1 MMSNLLDTKKII
13 YFYFKSIKIMK
24 LLSKNVILFIMK
36 IKNLFTVFAV
46 TLLFSSCALVTDEY
60 QANQRKVIAYLL
72 EDLPLPKDAEIIKT
86 PTVLLGT
93 GTAISGRIILESGY
107 SPAEN
112 LIFYGTETLST
123 GWQLISSKVGEEVT
137 LVYAKNG
144 RFATIFIAPRDTV
157 QGFITGDYGS
167 DVVIS
172 VVHPDAIA
180 DQNPYEDLTYENLPE
195 SP

>member
-1 MMSNLLDTKKII
+1 
-13 YFYFKSIKIMK
+13 
-24 LLSKNVILFIMK
+24 MK
-36 IKNLFTVFAV
+36 IKYFISY
-46 TLLFSSCALVTDEY
+46 LLVIILLPGCAIITDEY

-72 EDLPLPKDAEIIKT
+72 EDLPLPDDAKIIKA

-93 GTAISGRIILESGY
+93 GEAISGRIILKSGF

-137 LVYAKNG
+137 LVYSKSG
-144 RFATIFIAPRDTV
+144 RFATIYIAPRNTV
-157 QGFITGDYGS
+157 GGFVAGDYGS
-167 DVVIS
+167 DIDIS
-172 VVHPDAIA
+172 VVHPDAIGI
-180 DQNPYEDLTYENLPE
+180 QNPYEDLNYDSLPE

>member
-1 MMSNLLDTKKII
+1 MN
-13 YFYFKSIKIMK
+13 
-24 LLSKNVILFIMK
+24 
-36 IKNLFTVFAV
+36 IKNLFSIFIV
-46 TLLFSSCALVTDEY
+46 TILFSSCAIFVDEY
-60 QANQRKVIAYLL
+60 QQNQRKVLAYLL
-72 EDLPLPKDAEIIKT
+72 EDLPLPEDAKIIKV

-93 GTAISGRIILESGY
+93 GDAISGRIILESAY

-112 LIFYGTETLST
+112 LIFYGTETLTT
-123 GWQLISSKVGEEVT
+123 GWQLVSSKVGEEVT
-137 LVYAKNG
+137 LVYTKNG

-180 DQNPYEDLTYENLPE
+180 NQNLYEDLTYENLPE
-195 SP
+195 TP

>member
-36 IKNLFTVFAV
+36 IKNLFTAFAV
-46 TLLFSSCALVTDEY
+46 TLLFSSCALFIDEY

-180 DQNPYEDLTYENLPE
+180 DQNPYENLTYENLPE

>member
-1 MMSNLLDTKKII
+1 MNIKK
-13 YFYFKSIKIMK
+13 
-24 LLSKNVILFIMK
+24 LF
-36 IKNLFTVFAV
+36 NLFLVLTFI
-46 TLLFSSCALVTDEY
+46 SSCALFTDEY

-72 EDLPLPKDAEIIKT
+72 EDLPLPKDAEIIKV

-93 GTAISGRIILESGY
+93 GSAISGRIILESNY

-123 GWQLISSKVGEEVT
+123 GWQLVSSKVGEEVT
-137 LVYAKNG
+137 LVYTKNG
-144 RFATIFIAPRDTV
+144 RFATIFIAPKDTV

-180 DQNPYEDLTYENLPE
+180 NPNPYEDLSYDSLPE
-195 SP
+195 TP

>member
-1 MMSNLLDTKKII
+1 
-13 YFYFKSIKIMK
+13 MK
-24 LLSKNVILFIMK
+24 T
-36 IKNLFTVFAV
+36 KNLCAA
-46 TLLFSSCALVTDEY
+46 LLVLVIFSGCALISDEY

-72 EDLPLPKDAEIIKT
+72 EDLPLPDDAKIIKA

-93 GTAISGRIILESGY
+93 GEAISGRIILESGF

-137 LVYAKNG
+137 LVYSKSG
-144 RFATIFIAPRDTV
+144 RFATIYIKPRNTV
-157 QGFITGDYGS
+157 GGFVVGDIGS
-167 DVVIS
+167 DIDIS

-180 DQNPYEDLTYENLPE
+180 IQNPYEDLNYDALPE